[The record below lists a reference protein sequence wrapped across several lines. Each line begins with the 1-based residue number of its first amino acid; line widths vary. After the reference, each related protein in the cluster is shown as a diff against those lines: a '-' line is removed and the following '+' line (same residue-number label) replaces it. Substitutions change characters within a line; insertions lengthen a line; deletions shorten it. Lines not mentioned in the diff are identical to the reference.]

1 MCKNAIIERY
11 TSARQ
16 GIVILLRSRVQG
28 KTVETGENLEKN
40 REKLE
45 KTLLWRWLICIL
57 QEGQI
62 FR

>member
-16 GIVILLRSRVQG
+16 GMSHSAQIRGTG
-28 KTVETGENLEKN
+28 KNCRNWRKPGKN

-45 KTLLWRWLICIL
+45 KTLP
-57 QEGQI
+57 
-62 FR
+62 